1 MESTGA
7 GDGVLDSL
15 LYEPKRRRI
24 AMSILAVVLVLAVGF
39 AAAGMLIEG
48 ASLLTVFGAGFI
60 AASIFFLCKLVVV
73 SHVHLRGT
81 AARLEAL
88 NDRYDDTA
96 RWLERFDAD
105 TRESFLVAKR
115 RLEAGDT
122 AQNQLKESLNKL
134 GVETPR
140 LEVFEKLA
148 ADTPRTKTLEQLEE
162 GITARHDKLES
173 AIAKLRDAQ
182 KEAREELKRLLA
194 EDRGKADQSID
205 ALRAELPDLQPISEQ
220 INALQSDF
228 TSLQSDI
235 ASASTRAAELADAA
249 KSASAEELKAARQ
262 QLDEAV
268 RDVNGRLTKFHDEH
282 DRKRRSAV
290 QAAKEEAVQAASKL
304 SRRLDDSAQLSSR
317 LRGEGYV
324 RFSRVLSGEAI
335 EAASAFGA
343 KVTPAHLKYLER
355 KLQVIEGICEGRLA
369 GSVDDAIGRVL
380 AGHLVRGK
388 ELRILEIGVLFG
400 VGAAFMHHALAPRH
414 SRVLLTLLDP
424 FQGYY
429 GKDQLDPPTG
439 LPVTRASVERNLAR
453 CGIDDEGVTILEGF
467 SNDESIREQ
476 AEQSGPYHV
485 IVIDGDHSAEGVRG
499 DFEGYAEMLRSGG
512 LLIID
517 DYGSDDWPDV
527 TAFVDQ
533 TVRSDP
539 RFKPVAVMGKTA
551 VFKRGRTPSVKKV
564 GKGEAAKRSQSSSE
578 VAPKPAAANAQTVPA
593 TKARPEAEP
602 QAEAQATPKAK
613 KAATSKRAASK
624 KPKTGEA
631 EAAPPTETPAGPP
644 IVETPRR
651 AKRAAKKS
659 ASKSSKVTAVAEGAS
674 DNAE

>member
-1 MESTGA
+1 EI
-7 GDGVLDSL
+7 
-15 LYEPKRRRI
+15 R
-24 AMSILAVVLVLAVGF
+24 
-39 AAAGMLIEG
+39 
-48 ASLLTVFGAGFI
+48 
-60 AASIFFLCKLVVV
+60 
-73 SHVHLRGT
+73 
-81 AARLEAL
+81 
-88 NDRYDDTA
+88 
-96 RWLERFDAD
+96 
-105 TRESFLVAKR
+105 
-115 RLEAGDT
+115 
-122 AQNQLKESLNKL
+122 QLGS
-134 GVETPR
+134 
-140 LEVFEKLA
+140 
-148 ADTPRTKTLEQLEE
+148 Q
-162 GITARHDKLES
+162 
-173 AIAKLRDAQ
+173 
-182 KEAREELKRLLA
+182 
-194 EDRGKADQSID
+194 
-205 ALRAELPDLQPISEQ
+205 Q
-220 INALQSDF
+220 INAIQSDF

-290 QAAKEEAVQAASKL
+290 QAAKQEAVEAASKL

-400 VGAAFMHHALAPRH
+400 VGAAFMHHTLAPRH

-439 LPVTRASVERNLAR
+439 LPVTRASVERNVAR
-453 CGIDDEGVTILEGF
+453 CGIDDEDVTIIEGF

-476 AEQSGPYHV
+476 AEQSGPYHI

-499 DFEGYAEMLRSGG
+499 DFEGYAHMLRSGG

-564 GKGEAAKRSQSSSE
+564 GKAGAAKRSQGSAE
-578 VAPKPAAANAQTVPA
+578 AAPEQAAANAQTVPA
-593 TKARPEAEP
+593 TNAGPETEP
-602 QAEAQATPKAK
+602 QAEAQAAPKAK
-613 KAATSKRAASK
+613 KATSKRAASK
-624 KPKTGEA
+624 KPKTGEP

-651 AKRAAKKS
+651 AKRAAKNS